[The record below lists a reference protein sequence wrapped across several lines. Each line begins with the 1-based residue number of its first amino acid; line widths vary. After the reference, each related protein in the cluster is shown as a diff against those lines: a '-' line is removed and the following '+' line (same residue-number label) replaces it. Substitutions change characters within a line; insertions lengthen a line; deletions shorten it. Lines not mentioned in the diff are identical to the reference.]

1 MIRTRYPNSNSNV
14 VILIMIDKMLLQT
27 VSNHPVHILNDERKF
42 SPSSFIPFCSFG
54 HEFIGAETE
63 EFPIPVCDIFKPKHY
78 FDQLCYETD
87 LQELKD
93 SRKIDKQLKI
103 GLTLVLDYNEERQ
116 NYNIMEQNES
126 QTMKELYPDNDD
138 VSIYLDTISLLNFEK
153 VLL

>member
-116 NYNIMEQNES
+116 NYIITQKNKPHP
-126 QTMKELYPDNDD
+126 TKAFYHKDD
-138 VSIYLDTISLLNFEK
+138 VSIHLDTISSF
-153 VLL
+153 